1 MFMQRD
7 GVASKQL
14 DLAIFARMRAT
25 LCYHCAMLNIQNL
38 TYLQGGIPL
47 FQQANLQAF
56 ANQRI
61 GLVGKNGCGK
71 STLFRLIR
79 GELKPDGGEVS
90 LQSGKTIA
98 YVEQEIASSDQPAL
112 EFVLDG
118 DVPLR
123 QLEKI
128 LAPKNNIIQHDTAW
142 FEAQQHFEA
151 IDGYGAKA
159 RAARLLNGLGFASDS
174 LERPVTSF
182 SGGWRMRLN
191 LARALTHR
199 ADLLLL
205 DEPTNHLDLE
215 AILWLEQYLARYP
228 GSILLVSHDREFLN
242 ATVNRIA
249 HVHDC
254 VIDSYA
260 GDYDDFERARAE
272 KIAQQNQAFQTQQA
286 KIAHLEDFVR
296 RFRAKATKAKQAQS
310 RVKALERLTRIAP
323 AHVADGHFELE
334 IEAPER
340 SPDLLL
346 RAESMGFAYGDN
358 FPLSISLDET
368 TSHST
373 KLQKTAAKS
382 LVIPQA
388 GERDGVSLREPHVK
402 MLFQNID
409 LVLRAGARIAL
420 LGPNGAGKSTLIKLL
435 VGELAPTSGKLEI
448 TPDIRIGY
456 FAQHQL
462 ENLDSAA
469 TPLQHMERL
478 APKETTLALRT
489 FLGRF
494 GLAGNDEDRPVRSFS
509 GGEKSRLAL
518 ALLAWQKPHL
528 LLLDEPTNHL
538 DLDMRDAL
546 TIALEEYTGAVML
559 VSHDRSLIR
568 AVADELWLV
577 ADGAA
582 KLFDGDL
589 EDYKSWIEARRPRE
603 AVQAKPEKP
612 LLKTAPKTNKKALL
626 SKQAK
631 LETELSNA
639 QAELSEINRQLGD
652 PATYAE
658 CSSDFIADLNVRRER
673 LESKV
678 AELEESWLEL
688 EMSLE
693 EAV

>member
-1 MFMQRD
+1 
-7 GVASKQL
+7 
-14 DLAIFARMRAT
+14 
-25 LCYHCAMLNIQNL
+25 MLNILNM
-38 TYLQGGIPL
+38 TYLQGGEPL
-47 FQQANLQAF
+47 FSGANLQAF

-79 GELKPDGGEVS
+79 GEIHPEAGEVS
-90 LQSGKTIA
+90 LQSGKTLA
-98 YVEQEIASSDQPAL
+98 YVEQEIENSDQSAM

-118 DVPLR
+118 DVKLR

-128 LAPKNNIIQHDTAW
+128 LVQASHDAAW
-142 FEAQQHFEA
+142 FEAQQQFEA
-151 IDGYGAKA
+151 IDGYGAPA
-159 RAARLLNGLGFASDS
+159 RAAQLLSGLGFDTDS
-174 LERPVTSF
+174 LERQVASF

-191 LARALTHR
+191 LARALMHR

-254 VIDSYA
+254 VIDCYA

-272 KIAQQNQAFQTQQA
+272 KIAQQNQAYETQQL

-296 RFRAKATKAKQAQS
+296 RFRAQATKAKQAQS
-310 RVKALERLTRIAP
+310 RIKALDRLTRIA
-323 AHVADGHFELE
+323 AVHVTDGHFELE

-340 SPDLLL
+340 SPDLLMRL
-346 RAESMGFAYGDN
+346 DNMGFSYG
-358 FPLSISLDET
+358 E
-368 TSHST
+368 
-373 KLQKTAAKS
+373 KT
-382 LVIPQA
+382 
-388 GERDGVSLREPHVK
+388 
-402 MLFQNID
+402 LFKNMNM
-409 LVLRAGARIAL
+409 VLRAGARIAL

-435 VGELAPTSGKLEI
+435 VGELTPTSGRLDVTPEI
-448 TPDIRIGY
+448 RVGY

-462 ENLDSAA
+462 ENLDSNA
-469 TPLQHMERL
+469 TPLQHMERV

-494 GLAGNDEDRPVRSFS
+494 GLAGNAEDRPVASFS

-546 TIALEEYTGAVML
+546 TIALEEYAGAVVI

-577 ADGAA
+577 ADGQAA
-582 KLFDGDL
+582 LFDGDL
-589 EDYKSWIEARRPRE
+589 EDYKTWIEQRRPRE
-603 AVQAKPEKP
+603 TVQAKPAKP
-612 LLKTAPKTNKKALL
+612 VQAVAPKPNKKALQ
-626 SKQAK
+626 SKRNK
-631 LETELSNA
+631 LEVELNKVQTELA
-639 QAELSEINRQLGD
+639 EINRQLGD
-652 PATYAE
+652 PATYSS
-658 CSSDFIADLNVRRER
+658 CSNDFIASLNARREIVQA
-673 LESKV
+673 KV
-678 AELEESWLEL
+678 DELEEVWLEL
-688 EMSLE
+688 EMALE
-693 EAV
+693 E

>member
-1 MFMQRD
+1 
-7 GVASKQL
+7 
-14 DLAIFARMRAT
+14 
-25 LCYHCAMLNIQNL
+25 MLNIQNL
-38 TYLQGGIPL
+38 TYLQGGTPL
-47 FQQANLQAF
+47 LQQVNFQAYASQH
-56 ANQRI
+56 I

-79 GELKPDGGEVS
+79 GEVLPDGGKIS

-98 YVEQEIASSDQPAL
+98 FVEQEIANSDQPSL

-118 DVPLR
+118 DVELR
-123 QLEKI
+123 TLEKN
-128 LAPKNNIIQHDTAW
+128 LAREQHDPAW
-142 FEAQQHFEA
+142 FEAQHRYEA
-151 IDGYGAKA
+151 INGYVAKA
-159 RAARLLNGLGFASDS
+159 RAAQLLNGLGFANDT
-174 LERPVTSF
+174 LERPVSSF

-191 LARALTHR
+191 LARALMHR

-228 GSILLVSHDREFLN
+228 GCLILVSHDREFLN
-242 ATVNRIA
+242 ACVNRIA
-249 HVHDC
+249 HVHNQ
-254 VIDSYA
+254 VIDSYT
-260 GDYDDFERARAE
+260 GNYDDFERARAE
-272 KIAQQNQAFQTQQA
+272 RIAQQNQAFHQQQE

-296 RFRAKATKAKQAQS
+296 RFSAKATKAKQAQS

-323 AHVADGHFELE
+323 AHITDGHFELE

-346 RAESMGFAYGDN
+346 RADKMGFSYGD
-358 FPLSISLDET
+358 
-368 TSHST
+368 
-373 KLQKTAAKS
+373 KA
-382 LVIPQA
+382 
-388 GERDGVSLREPHVK
+388 
-402 MLFQNID
+402 LFHNVD

-435 VGELAPTSGKLEI
+435 VGELRPTLGELEI

-469 TPLQHMERL
+469 TPLQHMEKL
-478 APKETTLALRT
+478 APKVTTQALRT

-494 GLAGNDEDRPVRSFS
+494 GLAGDSEDRPVATFS

-546 TIALEEYTGAVML
+546 TLALEEYTGAVVL

-577 ADGAA
+577 ADGNA

-589 EDYKSWIEARRPRE
+589 EDYKSWIETRRPRE
-603 AVQAKPEKP
+603 ATQAQAEKP
-612 LLKTAPKTNKKALL
+612 RQSTVPKPNKKALL
-626 SKQAK
+626 SKQFK
-631 LETELSNA
+631 LEAALSKA
-639 QAELSEINRQLGD
+639 QAELAEVNRQLAD
-652 PATYAE
+652 SATYVNPDRDE
-658 CSSDFIADLNVRRER
+658 IIKLNTLHTTFEK
-673 LESKV
+673 KV

-688 EMSLE
+688 EMAME
-693 EAV
+693 EEI

>member
-1 MFMQRD
+1 
-7 GVASKQL
+7 
-14 DLAIFARMRAT
+14 
-25 LCYHCAMLNIQNL
+25 MLNIQNL

-47 FQQANLQAF
+47 FQQVNLQAF
-56 ANQRI
+56 TNQRI

-79 GELKPDGGEVS
+79 GELKPDGGEIS
-90 LQSGKTIA
+90 LQAGKTLA
-98 YVEQEIASSDQPAL
+98 FVEQEIANSTQPAL

-118 DVPLR
+118 DIQLR

-128 LAPKNNIIQHDTAW
+128 LAREQHDAAW
-142 FEAQQHFEA
+142 FDAQHRFEA
-151 IDGYGAKA
+151 IDGYAAKA
-159 RAARLLNGLGFASDS
+159 RAAQLLNGLGFANDT

-191 LARALTHR
+191 LARALMHR

-323 AHVADGHFELE
+323 AHVSDGHFELE

-340 SPDLLL
+340 GPDLLL
-346 RAESMGFAYGDN
+346 RAEGMGFAYGDKN
-358 FPLSISLDET
+358 
-368 TSHST
+368 
-373 KLQKTAAKS
+373 
-382 LVIPQA
+382 
-388 GERDGVSLREPHVK
+388 
-402 MLFQNID
+402 LFQNVD
-409 LVLRAGARIAL
+409 LALRAGARIAL

-435 VGELAPTSGKLEI
+435 VGELKPTSGKLEI

-462 ENLDSAA
+462 ENLDSSA

-494 GLAGNDEDRPVRSFS
+494 GLAGNSEDRPVDSFS

-546 TIALEEYTGAVML
+546 TLALEEYTGAVVL

-577 ADGAA
+577 ADGEA

-589 EDYKSWIEARRPRE
+589 EDYKSWIENRRPRE
-603 AVQAKPEKP
+603 AVQVQPEKP
-612 LLKTAPKTNKKALL
+612 RQETAPKPKKKALL

-631 LETELSNA
+631 LE
-639 QAELSEINRQLGD
+639 AELNAAQSELAEVNQKLAA
-652 PATYAE
+652 PATYTE
-658 CSSDFIADLNVRRER
+658 CSGDEISRLNARRES
-673 LESKV
+673 LENRA

-688 EMSLE
+688 EMALE

>member
-1 MFMQRD
+1 
-7 GVASKQL
+7 
-14 DLAIFARMRAT
+14 
-25 LCYHCAMLNIQNL
+25 MLNIQNL

-71 STLFRLIR
+71 TTLFRLIR
-79 GELKPDGGEVS
+79 GELKPDSGEVS

-98 YVEQEIASSDQPAL
+98 YVEQEIANSAQPAL

-118 DVPLR
+118 DVQLR

-128 LAPKNNIIQHDTAW
+128 LSREQHDTAW

-159 RAARLLNGLGFASDS
+159 RAAQLLNGLGFASDS

-191 LARALTHR
+191 LARALMHR

-215 AILWLEQYLARYP
+215 AILWLEQYLSRYP

-249 HVHDC
+249 HVHDL
-254 VIDSYA
+254 VIDSYT

-272 KIAQQNQAFQTQQA
+272 RIAQQNQAFQAQQA

-346 RAESMGFAYGDN
+346 RAEKMGFAYGDN
-358 FPLSISLDET
+358 LPLSSSLPE
-368 TSHST
+368 
-373 KLQKTAAKS
+373 
-382 LVIPQA
+382 
-388 GERDGVSLREPHVK
+388 GEGVNVSLHEPRAK
-402 MLFQNID
+402 TLFQNVE

-435 VGELAPTSGKLEI
+435 VGELAPTSGKLDI

-494 GLAGNDEDRPVRSFS
+494 GLAGNDEDRPVASFS

-546 TIALEEYTGAVML
+546 TIALEEYTGAVVL

-603 AVQAKPEKP
+603 TVQVKPEKP
-612 LLKTAPKTNKKALL
+612 LQKAAPKPNRKALQ
-626 SKQAK
+626 SKQTK
-631 LETELSNA
+631 LETELNKA
-639 QAELSEINRQLGD
+639 QTELDEINRQLGD
-652 PATYAE
+652 PATYAN
-658 CSSDFIADLNVRRER
+658 CSSDFIADLNARREN
-673 LESKV
+673 LESRV
-678 AELEESWLEL
+678 AKLEESWLEL
-688 EMSLE
+688 EISLE

>member
-1 MFMQRD
+1 
-7 GVASKQL
+7 
-14 DLAIFARMRAT
+14 
-25 LCYHCAMLNIQNL
+25 MLNIQNM
-38 TYLQGGIPL
+38 TYLQSGIPL
-47 FQQANLQAF
+47 FQSANLQAF

-61 GLVGKNGCGK
+61 GLIGKNGCGK

-79 GELKPDGGEVS
+79 GEIKSDGGEVS
-90 LQSGKTIA
+90 LQSGKTLG
-98 YVEQEIASSDQPAL
+98 YVEQEIANSTQPAL

-118 DVPLR
+118 DTQLR

-128 LAPKNNIIQHDTAW
+128 LAQEQHDTAW
-142 FEAQQHFEA
+142 FEAQQHFES
-151 IDGYGAKA
+151 IDGYGAPA
-159 RAARLLNGLGFASDS
+159 RAAQLLNGLGFEAAT
-174 LERPVTSF
+174 LQRPVSSF

-191 LARALTHR
+191 LARALMHR

-215 AILWLEQYLARYP
+215 AIIWLEQYLARYP

-272 KIAQQNQAFQTQQA
+272 RIALQNQAFQTQQA

-323 AHVADGHFELE
+323 AHVTDGHFELE

-346 RAESMGFAYGDN
+346 RAEGMGFAYGDK
-358 FPLSISLDET
+358 
-368 TSHST
+368 
-373 KLQKTAAKS
+373 KLFENVE
-382 LVIPQA
+382 LI
-388 GERDGVSLREPHVK
+388 
-402 MLFQNID
+402 
-409 LVLRAGARIAL
+409 LRAGARIAL

-435 VGELAPTSGKLEI
+435 VGELQPTKGRLEI

-462 ENLDSAA
+462 ENLDSTA

-494 GLAGNDEDRPVRSFS
+494 GLAGNSEERPVESFS

-546 TIALEEYTGAVML
+546 TLALEEYTGAVVL

-577 ADGAA
+577 ADNNA

-589 EDYKSWIEARRPRE
+589 EDYKEWIETRRRRETVQVKAESQSNQRRP
-603 AVQAKPEKP
+603 KP
-612 LLKTAPKTNKKALL
+612 NRKALQ
-626 SKQAK
+626 SKLAK
-631 LETELSNA
+631 LETELVKV
-639 QAELSEINRQLGD
+639 QTELSEITGQLGD
-652 PATYAE
+652 PATYAD
-658 CSSDFIADLNVRRER
+658 CSGDFIDKLNARREV

-678 AELEESWLEL
+678 AELEEAWLEMEMDL
-688 EMSLE
+688 EGTT
-693 EAV
+693 

>member
-1 MFMQRD
+1 
-7 GVASKQL
+7 
-14 DLAIFARMRAT
+14 
-25 LCYHCAMLNIQNL
+25 MLNIQNL

-47 FQQANLQAF
+47 LQNVNLQAF
-56 ANQRI
+56 ADQRI

-79 GELKPDGGEVS
+79 GEIKPDGGEVS
-90 LQSGKTIA
+90 MQSGKTIA
-98 YVEQEIASSDQPAL
+98 FVEQEIANSELSAL

-118 DVPLR
+118 DAELR
-123 QLEKI
+123 RLEKI
-128 LAPKNNIIQHDTAW
+128 LAKENHDTAW
-142 FEAQQHFEA
+142 FDAQHRYEA

-159 RAARLLNGLGFASDS
+159 RAAQLLNGLGFANDT
-174 LERPVTSF
+174 LDRTVASF

-191 LARALTHR
+191 LARALMHR

-242 ATVNRIA
+242 ACVNRIA
-249 HVHDC
+249 HVHDKT
-254 VIDSYA
+254 IDTYT
-260 GDYDDFERARAE
+260 GDYDDFERTRAE
-272 KIAQQNQAFQTQQA
+272 RIAQQNQAFERQQE
-286 KIAHLEDFVR
+286 KIAHMEDFVR
-296 RFRAKATKAKQAQS
+296 RFRAQATKAKQAQS
-310 RVKALERLTRIAP
+310 RIKALDRIQRIA
-323 AHVADGHFELE
+323 AVHITDGHFELE

-346 RAESMGFAYGDN
+346 RAEKMGFAYGDK
-358 FPLSISLDET
+358 
-368 TSHST
+368 
-373 KLQKTAAKS
+373 KLFT
-382 LVIPQA
+382 
-388 GERDGVSLREPHVK
+388 
-402 MLFQNID
+402 NIE
-409 LVLRAGARIAL
+409 LILRAGARIAL

-435 VGELAPTSGKLEI
+435 VGELQPTSGKLEL

-469 TPLQHMERL
+469 TPLQHMERV
-478 APKETTLALRT
+478 APKETTLALRS

-494 GLAGNDEDRPVRSFS
+494 GLAGDSEDRPVASFS

-518 ALLAWQKPHL
+518 ALLAWQRPHL

-546 TIALEEYTGAVML
+546 TIALEEYTGAVVL

-577 ADGAA
+577 ADGEA

-589 EDYKSWIEARRPRE
+589 EDYKSWIETRRPRE
-603 AVQAKPEKP
+603 TVAQTPQEKP
-612 LLKTAPKTNKKALL
+612 KAQAAPKQNRKALQ
-626 SKQAK
+626 SKQNK
-631 LETELSNA
+631 LETELNKA
-639 QAELSEINRQLGD
+639 QTELAAVDQQLAD
-652 PATYAE
+652 PDTYANPDRAKVE
-658 CSSDFIADLNVRRER
+658 KLNTEHAR
-673 LESKV
+673 LQAKV
-678 AELEESWLEL
+678 AELEEAWLEL
-688 EMSLE
+688 EMAKE
-693 EAV
+693 EAS

>member
-1 MFMQRD
+1 
-7 GVASKQL
+7 
-14 DLAIFARMRAT
+14 
-25 LCYHCAMLNIQNL
+25 MLNILSL

-47 FQQANLQAF
+47 LQQANLQVF

-79 GELKPDGGEVS
+79 GEIKPDGGEVS
-90 LQSGKTIA
+90 MQSGKTIA
-98 YVEQEIASSDQPAL
+98 FVEQEIASSDQPAL

-118 DVPLR
+118 DVQLR
-123 QLEKI
+123 LLEKI
-128 LAPKNNIIQHDTAW
+128 LSHENHDAAW
-142 FEAQQHFEA
+142 FESQQHFES
-151 IDGYGAKA
+151 IDGYGAPA
-159 RAARLLNGLGFASDS
+159 RGAQLLNGLGFDADS
-174 LERPVTSF
+174 LQRPVTSF

-191 LARALTHR
+191 LARALMHR

-215 AILWLEQYLARYP
+215 AIIWLEQYLARYP

-242 ATVNRIA
+242 ACVNRIA

-254 VIDSYA
+254 VIDCYT

-272 KIAQQNQAFQTQQA
+272 KITQQNQAFNKQQE

-296 RFRAKATKAKQAQS
+296 RFRAQATKAKQAQS
-310 RVKALERLTRIAP
+310 RIKALDRITRIA
-323 AHVADGHFELE
+323 AVHITDGHFELE

-340 SPDLLL
+340 SPDLLM
-346 RAESMGFAYGDN
+346 RADKMGFAYGDK
-358 FPLSISLDET
+358 
-368 TSHST
+368 
-373 KLQKTAAKS
+373 KLFKN
-382 LVIPQA
+382 V
-388 GERDGVSLREPHVK
+388 E
-402 MLFQNID
+402 
-409 LVLRAGARIAL
+409 LVLRAGSRIAL

-435 VGELAPTSGKLEI
+435 VGELVPTSGKLDV

-469 TPLQHMERL
+469 TPLQHMERV

-494 GLAGNDEDRPVRSFS
+494 GLAGDSEDRPVASFS

-546 TIALEEYTGAVML
+546 TIALEEYTGAVVI

-577 ADGAA
+577 ADGDA

-589 EDYKSWIEARRPRE
+589 EDYKAWIETRRPRE
-603 AVQAKPEKP
+603 IEQAKPEKP
-612 LLKTAPKTNKKALL
+612 IQPAAPKVNRKALQ
-626 SKQAK
+626 SKLTK
-631 LETELSNA
+631 LEIDLNKA
-639 QAELSEINRQLGD
+639 QAELGDINRQLGD
-652 PATYAE
+652 SATYTN
-658 CSSDFIADLNVRRER
+658 CSNDFIANLNLRREI

-678 AELEESWLEL
+678 AEMEERWLEMEMDL
-688 EMSLE
+688 EG
-693 EAV
+693 AV

>member
-1 MFMQRD
+1 
-7 GVASKQL
+7 
-14 DLAIFARMRAT
+14 
-25 LCYHCAMLNIQNL
+25 MLNIQNL
-38 TYLQGGIPL
+38 TYLQGGMPL
-47 FQQANLQAF
+47 LQQANLQAF

-79 GELKPDGGEVS
+79 GETKPDSGEVS

-98 YVEQEIASSDQPAL
+98 FVEQEIASSEQPAL

-118 DVPLR
+118 DVQLR

-128 LAPKNNIIQHDTAW
+128 LSKDNHDTAW
-142 FEAQQHFEA
+142 FEAQQHFES
-151 IDGYGAKA
+151 IDGYGAPA
-159 RAARLLNGLGFASDS
+159 RAAQLLNGLGFDADS
-174 LERPVTSF
+174 LQRPVTSF

-191 LARALTHR
+191 LARALMHR

-260 GDYDDFERARAE
+260 GDYDDFERTRAE

-323 AHVADGHFELE
+323 AHVTDGHFELE

-346 RAESMGFAYGDN
+346 RADKMGFAYGDN
-358 FPLSISLDET
+358 SPLPNPL
-368 TSHST
+368 
-373 KLQKTAAKS
+373 
-382 LVIPQA
+382 PQA
-388 GERDGVSLREPHVK
+388 GEGANVSLREPRGK
-402 MLFQNID
+402 ELFQNVN

-435 VGELAPTSGKLEI
+435 VGELSPTSGKLEI

-469 TPLQHMERL
+469 SPLRHMERI
-478 APKETTLALRT
+478 APKETTLTLRS

-494 GLAGNDEDRPVRSFS
+494 GLAGDSEDRPVASFS

-546 TIALEEYTGAVML
+546 TIALEEYTGAVVL

-577 ADGAA
+577 ADGNA

-589 EDYKSWIEARRPRE
+589 EDYKVWIETRRPRE

-612 LLKTAPKTNKKALL
+612 SQAATPKVNRKALQ
-626 SKQAK
+626 SKQSK
-631 LETELSNA
+631 LETELNKA
-639 QAELSEINRQLGD
+639 QTELGDINRQLGD
-652 PATYAE
+652 PATYTE
-658 CSSDFIADLNVRRER
+658 CSSDFIADLNARLEL

-678 AELEESWLEL
+678 AELEESWLEMEMNL
-688 EMSLE
+688 EGAM
-693 EAV
+693 

>member
-1 MFMQRD
+1 
-7 GVASKQL
+7 
-14 DLAIFARMRAT
+14 
-25 LCYHCAMLNIQNL
+25 MLNIQNL
-38 TYLQGGIPL
+38 TYLQGGVPL

-71 STLFRLIR
+71 TTLFRLIR

-98 YVEQEIASSDQPAL
+98 HVEQEIANSAQPAL

-118 DVPLR
+118 DVRLR

-128 LAPKNNIIQHDTAW
+128 LARDNHDAAW

-159 RAARLLNGLGFASDS
+159 RAAQLLNGLGFASDS
-174 LERPVTSF
+174 LERPVNSF

-191 LARALTHR
+191 LARALMHR

-242 ATVNRIA
+242 ATVNHIA

-310 RVKALERLTRIAP
+310 RIKALERLTRIAP

-346 RAESMGFAYGDN
+346 RAENMGFAYGD
-358 FPLSISLDET
+358 
-368 TSHST
+368 
-373 KLQKTAAKS
+373 KQ
-382 LVIPQA
+382 
-388 GERDGVSLREPHVK
+388 
-402 MLFQNID
+402 LFKNIG

-435 VGELAPTSGKLEI
+435 VGELAPTTGKLEL

-462 ENLDSAA
+462 ENLDSQA
-469 TPLQHMERL
+469 TPLQHMERI

-494 GLAGNDEDRPVRSFS
+494 GLAGNDEDRPVASFS

-546 TIALEEYTGAVML
+546 TLALEEYTGAVVL

-568 AVADELWLV
+568 AVADELYLV
-577 ADGAA
+577 ADGKAQ
-582 KLFDGDL
+582 LFDGDL
-589 EDYKSWIEARRPRE
+589 EDYKTWIEARRPRE
-603 AVQAKPEKP
+603 TVQAKPEKP
-612 LLKTAPKTNKKALL
+612 LQKAAPKPNKKALL
-626 SKQAK
+626 SKQTK
-631 LETELSNA
+631 LETELNKA
-639 QAELSEINRQLGD
+639 QTELAEINSKLGD
-652 PATYAE
+652 PATYAG
-658 CSSDFIADLNVRRER
+658 CSGGFIADLNARREI

-693 EAV
+693 EAM

>member
-1 MFMQRD
+1 
-7 GVASKQL
+7 
-14 DLAIFARMRAT
+14 
-25 LCYHCAMLNIQNL
+25 MLNIQNL

-47 FQQANLQAF
+47 LQNVNLQAF
-56 ANQRI
+56 ADQRI

-79 GELKPDGGEVS
+79 GEIKPESGDVS
-90 LQSGKTIA
+90 IQSGKTIA
-98 YVEQEIASSDQPAL
+98 FVEQEIATSEQPAL

-118 DVPLR
+118 DVELR
-123 QLEKI
+123 KLEKT
-128 LAPKNNIIQHDTAW
+128 LAQDNHDAHW
-142 FEAQQHFEA
+142 FEAQSRYEA
-151 IDGYGAKA
+151 INGYTAKS
-159 RAARLLNGLGFASDS
+159 RAAQLLNGLGFANDT
-174 LERPVTSF
+174 LERPVSSF

-191 LARALTHR
+191 LARALMHR

-228 GSILLVSHDREFLN
+228 GSLLLVSHDREFLN
-242 ATVNRIA
+242 ACVNRIA
-249 HVHDC
+249 HVHEQT
-254 VIDSYA
+254 IDTYS

-272 KIAQQNQAFQTQQA
+272 KISQQNQAYNQQQA
-286 KIAHLEDFVR
+286 KVAHLEDFVR

-310 RVKALERLTRIAP
+310 RIKALERITRIAP

-340 SPDLLL
+340 SPDLLM
-346 RAESMGFAYGDN
+346 RAENMGFSYGEN
-358 FPLSISLDET
+358 GQGNSPAHSPLPNPLP
-368 TSHST
+368 
-373 KLQKTAAKS
+373 K
-382 LVIPQA
+382 
-388 GERDGVSLREPHVK
+388 GEGENVSLRESRGK
-402 MLFQNID
+402 TLFKNIN

-435 VGELAPTSGKLEI
+435 VGELTPTSGKLEL
-448 TPDIRIGY
+448 TPDVRIGY

-478 APKETTLALRT
+478 APKEKALVLRT

-494 GLAGNDEDRPVRSFS
+494 GLAGDSEDRPVASFS

-546 TIALEEYTGAVML
+546 TIALEEYTGAVVI

-577 ADGAA
+577 ADGEA

-589 EDYKSWIEARRPRE
+589 EDYKSWIEGRRPRE
-603 AVQAKPEKP
+603 TIAASVTKPQQT
-612 LLKTAPKTNKKALL
+612 TAPRPNRKALQ

-631 LETELSNA
+631 LNTALAAAQTELGIVTNKLA
-639 QAELSEINRQLGD
+639 DL
-652 PATYAE
+652 ATYDNLPRGE
-658 CSSDFIADLNVRRER
+658 VDKLNVLHAS
-673 LESKV
+673 LEQKV
-678 AELEESWLEL
+678 AELEEGWLEL
-688 EMSLE
+688 EVAIE
-693 EAV
+693 EGT

>member
-1 MFMQRD
+1 
-7 GVASKQL
+7 
-14 DLAIFARMRAT
+14 
-25 LCYHCAMLNIQNL
+25 MLNIQNL
-38 TYLQGGIPL
+38 SYLQSGVPL
-47 FQQANLQAF
+47 FQQANFQAF

-79 GELKPDGGEVS
+79 GELKADGGEVS
-90 LQSGKTIA
+90 LQSGKTLGF
-98 YVEQEIASSDQPAL
+98 VEQEIANSTQPAID
-112 EFVLDG
+112 FVLDG
-118 DVPLR
+118 DHQLR
-123 QLEKI
+123 QLENKI
-128 LAPKNNIIQHDTAW
+128 SQLNHDDTW
-142 FEAQQHFEA
+142 FEAQHQYEA
-151 IDGYGAKA
+151 IDGYGAPA
-159 RAARLLNGLGFASDS
+159 RAAQLLSGLGFDS
-174 LERPVTSF
+174 EALNRPVNSF

-191 LARALTHR
+191 LARALMHR

-215 AILWLEQYLARYP
+215 AIIWLEQYLARYP

-254 VIDSYA
+254 VIDNYA

-272 KIAQQNQAFQTQQA
+272 KIALQQHAFQTQQA

-346 RAESMGFAYGDN
+346 RAEKMAFAYG
-358 FPLSISLDET
+358 EK
-368 TSHST
+368 
-373 KLQKTAAKS
+373 KLFS
-382 LVIPQA
+382 NVELI
-388 GERDGVSLREPHVK
+388 
-402 MLFQNID
+402 
-409 LVLRAGARIAL
+409 LRAGARIAL

-448 TPDIRIGY
+448 TTDVRIGY

-462 ENLDSAA
+462 ENLDAAA
-469 TPLQHMERL
+469 TPLQHMERM
-478 APKETTLALRT
+478 APKETTLTLRT

-494 GLAGNDEDRPVRSFS
+494 GLAGIDEDRPVHSFS

-546 TIALEEYTGAVML
+546 TLALEEYTGAVVL

-577 ADGAA
+577 ADGNA

-589 EDYKSWIEARRPRE
+589 EDYKDWIETQRRRE
-603 AVQAKPEKP
+603 VTPIKIEKQTQAS
-612 LLKTAPKTNKKALL
+612 APKINRKALTSKL
-626 SKQAK
+626 SK
-631 LETELSNA
+631 LETELGKA
-639 QAELSEINRQLGD
+639 QAQLSEVNLQLGD
-652 PATYAE
+652 SSTYTEGKSDLVAT
-658 CSSDFIADLNVRRER
+658 LNAQREE
-673 LESKV
+673 LEIKIST
-678 AELEESWLEL
+678 LEESWLDIQ
-688 EMSLE
+688 MSLE
-693 EAV
+693 ESN

>member
-1 MFMQRD
+1 
-7 GVASKQL
+7 
-14 DLAIFARMRAT
+14 
-25 LCYHCAMLNIQNL
+25 MLNIQNL
-38 TYLQGGIPL
+38 SYLQGGIPL
-47 FQQANLQAF
+47 LQNVNMQAYT
-56 ANQRI
+56 NQRI

-79 GELKPDGGEVS
+79 GEIKPDGGEVAM
-90 LQSGKTIA
+90 QSGKTIA
-98 YVEQEIASSDQPAL
+98 FVEQEIASSDQPAL

-118 DVPLR
+118 DVELR
-123 QLEKI
+123 LLEKT
-128 LAPKNNIIQHDTAW
+128 LAKENHDAAW
-142 FEAQQHFEA
+142 FDAQHRFEA
-151 IDGYGAKA
+151 IYGYGAKA
-159 RAARLLNGLGFASDS
+159 RAAQLLNGLGFANDT
-174 LERPVTSF
+174 LEHPVTSF

-191 LARALTHR
+191 LARALMHR

-215 AILWLEQYLARYP
+215 AILWLEQYLAHYA

-242 ATVNRIA
+242 ACVNRIA
-249 HVHDC
+249 HVHDQT
-254 VIDSYA
+254 IDCYT

-272 KIAQQNQAFQTQQA
+272 RIAQQNQAFNKQQE

-296 RFRAKATKAKQAQS
+296 RFRAQATKAKQAQS
-310 RVKALERLTRIAP
+310 RIKALDRITRIA
-323 AHVADGHFELE
+323 AVHVTDGHFELE

-340 SPDLLL
+340 SPDLLM
-346 RAESMGFAYGDN
+346 RAEKMGFAYGD
-358 FPLSISLDET
+358 
-368 TSHST
+368 
-373 KLQKTAAKS
+373 KT
-382 LVIPQA
+382 
-388 GERDGVSLREPHVK
+388 
-402 MLFQNID
+402 LFSNID
-409 LVLRAGARIAL
+409 LVLRSGARIAL

-435 VGELAPTSGKLEI
+435 VGELQPTSGTLEI

-478 APKETTLALRT
+478 APKETALALRS

-494 GLAGNDEDRPVRSFS
+494 GLAGDSEDRPVATFS

-546 TIALEEYTGAVML
+546 TIALEEYTGAVVI

-577 ADGAA
+577 ADGEA

-589 EDYKSWIEARRPRE
+589 EDYKSWIETRRPRE
-603 AVQAKPEKP
+603 AATQPQQEKP
-612 LLKTAPKTNKKALL
+612 RPQSAPKPNRKALQ
-626 SKQAK
+626 SKQGK
-631 LETELSNA
+631 LETALATA
-639 QAELSEINRQLGD
+639 QAELAAINRQLAD
-652 PATYAE
+652 PTTYASPDRDRITE
-658 CSSDFIADLNVRRER
+658 LNAAHAR
-673 LESKV
+673 LEAKV

-688 EMSLE
+688 EMALGD
-693 EAV
+693 

>member
-1 MFMQRD
+1 
-7 GVASKQL
+7 
-14 DLAIFARMRAT
+14 
-25 LCYHCAMLNIQNL
+25 MLNILNM
-38 TYLQGGIPL
+38 TFLQGGVAL
-47 FQQANLQAF
+47 FQQAELQVF

-79 GELKPDGGEVS
+79 GELKPEAGEVS
-90 LQSGKTIA
+90 LQNGKTLA
-98 YVEQEIASSDQPAL
+98 CVEQEIANSPQPAL

-118 DVPLR
+118 DEEKR
-123 QLEKI
+123 QLETI
-128 LAPKNNIIQHDTAW
+128 LAQSSHDAAW
-142 FEAQQHFEA
+142 FEAQQRFEA
-151 IDGYGAKA
+151 IDGYGAPA
-159 RAARLLNGLGFASDS
+159 RAAQLLAGLGFAPDT
-174 LERPVTSF
+174 LQRPVASF

-191 LARALTHR
+191 LARALMHR

-254 VIDSYA
+254 VIDNYA

-272 KIAQQNQAFQTQQA
+272 RIALQNQAYQAQQE

-310 RVKALERLTRIAP
+310 RVKALERITRIAP
-323 AHVADGHFELE
+323 AHIADGHFELE

-340 SPDLLL
+340 SPDLLMRL
-346 RAESMGFAYGDN
+346 ENLGFGYGD
-358 FPLSISLDET
+358 
-368 TSHST
+368 
-373 KLQKTAAKS
+373 KS
-382 LVIPQA
+382 LFGNVN
-388 GERDGVSLREPHVK
+388 
-402 MLFQNID
+402 M
-409 LVLRAGARIAL
+409 VLRAGSRVAL

-435 VGELAPTSGKLEI
+435 VGELEPTQGRLTV

-462 ENLDSAA
+462 ENLDAAA
-469 TPLQHMERL
+469 TPLQHMERI
-478 APKETTLALRT
+478 APKQTTLALRT

-494 GLAGNDEDRPVRSFS
+494 GLAGNDEDRPVGSFS

-546 TIALEEYTGAVML
+546 TLALEEYTGAVVI

-577 ADGAA
+577 ADGQAS
-582 KLFDGDL
+582 LFDGDL
-589 EDYKSWIEARRPRE
+589 EDYKLWIEARRPRE
-603 AVQAKPEKP
+603 TVQVKPEKP
-612 LLKTAPKTNKKALL
+612 QPVAAKPNRKALQ
-626 SKQAK
+626 SKRNK
-631 LETELSNA
+631 LETELNKV
-639 QAELSEINRQLGD
+639 QAELAEINAKLGD
-652 PATYAE
+652 PATYTE
-658 CSSDFIADLNVRRER
+658 CGSDVIATLNARREVVQAR
-673 LESKV
+673 V
-678 AELEESWLEL
+678 DELEEGWLEL
-688 EMSLE
+688 EMALE
-693 EAV
+693 E

>member
-1 MFMQRD
+1 
-7 GVASKQL
+7 
-14 DLAIFARMRAT
+14 
-25 LCYHCAMLNIQNL
+25 MLNILNL
-38 TYLQGGIPL
+38 TYLQGGLPL
-47 FQQANLQAF
+47 LQNVNLQAY

-79 GELKPDGGEVS
+79 GEIKPDSGEIS
-90 LQSGKTIA
+90 MQSGKTIA
-98 YVEQEIASSDQPAL
+98 FVEQEIATSDQPAL

-118 DVPLR
+118 DIELR
-123 QLEKI
+123 LLEKT
-128 LAPKNNIIQHDTAW
+128 LAQEQHDSAW
-142 FEAQQHFEA
+142 FDAQHRYEA
-151 IDGYGAKA
+151 INGYVAKA
-159 RAARLLNGLGFASDS
+159 NAAQLLNGLGFSNET
-174 LERPVTSF
+174 LERPVSSF

-191 LARALTHR
+191 LARALMHR

-228 GSILLVSHDREFLN
+228 GSLLLVSHDREFLN
-242 ATVNRIA
+242 ACVNRIA
-249 HVHDC
+249 HVHDQT
-254 VIDSYA
+254 IDCYS
-260 GDYDDFERARAE
+260 GDYDDFERARTE
-272 KIAQQNQAFQTQQA
+272 RIAQQNQAFQTQQT

-346 RAESMGFAYGDN
+346 RADEMGFAYADN
-358 FPLSISLDET
+358 GHTRPPLSSSL
-368 TSHST
+368 
-373 KLQKTAAKS
+373 
-382 LVIPQA
+382 PQA
-388 GERDGVSLREPHVK
+388 GERDNVPLREHQVK
-402 MLFQNID
+402 ILFHHIN

-435 VGELAPTSGKLEI
+435 VGELFPTQGKLEF

-478 APKETTLALRT
+478 APKEKTLALRT

-494 GLAGNDEDRPVRSFS
+494 GLAGDSEDRPVASFS

-546 TIALEEYTGAVML
+546 TLALEEYTGAVVL

-577 ADGAA
+577 ADGEA

-589 EDYKSWIEARRPRE
+589 EDYKSWIETRRPRE
-603 AVQAKPEKP
+603 AAAQPQPEKSRREN
-612 LLKTAPKTNKKALL
+612 APKPNLKVLL
-626 SKQAK
+626 SKQGK
-631 LETELSNA
+631 LETALSTA
-639 QAELSEINRQLGD
+639 QAELAAINRQLAD
-652 PATYAE
+652 PATY
-658 CSSDFIADLNVRRER
+658 SNPDRNKISQLNALHTS
-673 LESKV
+673 LEAKV
-678 AELEESWLEL
+678 AELEEKWLEL
-688 EMSLE
+688 EMLLE
-693 EAV
+693 EGR

>member
-1 MFMQRD
+1 
-7 GVASKQL
+7 
-14 DLAIFARMRAT
+14 
-25 LCYHCAMLNIQNL
+25 MLNIQNL
-38 TYLQGGIPL
+38 TYLQGGTPL
-47 FQQANLQAF
+47 LQNVNLQAF
-56 ANQRI
+56 ADQRI

-79 GELKPDGGEVS
+79 GELKPDSGEVS

-98 YVEQEIASSDQPAL
+98 FVEQEITHSDQPAL

-118 DVPLR
+118 DAELR
-123 QLEKI
+123 LLEKT
-128 LAPKNNIIQHDTAW
+128 LEKENHDSAW
-142 FEAQQHFEA
+142 FDAQHRYEA

-159 RAARLLNGLGFASDS
+159 RAAQLLNGLGFANDT

-191 LARALTHR
+191 LARALMHR

-215 AILWLEQYLARYP
+215 AILWLEQYLAHYP

-242 ATVNRIA
+242 ACVNRIA

-254 VIDSYA
+254 TIDTYT

-272 KIAQQNQAFQTQQA
+272 KITQQNQAFNKQQE
-286 KIAHLEDFVR
+286 KIAHLENFVR
-296 RFRAKATKAKQAQS
+296 RFRAQATKAKQAQS
-310 RVKALERLTRIAP
+310 RIKALDRITRIA
-323 AHVADGHFELE
+323 AMHITDGHFELE

-340 SPDLLL
+340 SPDLLM
-346 RAESMGFAYGDN
+346 RAEKMGFAYGDN
-358 FPLSISLDET
+358 VQTNSAAHFPVQTNSAAHFPHPNPDGT

-373 KLQKTAAKS
+373 NPASGQ
-382 LVIPQA
+382 VA
-388 GERDGVSLREPHVK
+388 GYLPKGEGTNVSLREPRGK
-402 MLFQNID
+402 MLFSNIE

-435 VGELAPTSGKLEI
+435 VGELQPTSGTLEI

-478 APKETTLALRT
+478 APKETTLALRN

-494 GLAGNDEDRPVRSFS
+494 GLAGDSEDRPVASFS

-546 TIALEEYTGAVML
+546 TIALEEYTGAVVL

-577 ADGAA
+577 ADGEA

-589 EDYKSWIEARRPRE
+589 EDYKSWIETRRPRE
-603 AVQAKPEKP
+603 AATQLQPEKP
-612 LLKTAPKTNKKALL
+612 RQQNAPKQNRKALQ
-626 SKQAK
+626 SKQNK
-631 LETELSNA
+631 LETELNKA
-639 QAELSEINRQLGD
+639 QTELASVNEQLAD
-652 PATYAE
+652 PATYANPDRAKV
-658 CSSDFIADLNVRRER
+658 SQLNAEHAR
-673 LESKV
+673 LQAKV
-678 AELEESWLEL
+678 AELEEGWLEL
-688 EMSLE
+688 EMAKE
-693 EAV
+693 EAS

>member
-1 MFMQRD
+1 
-7 GVASKQL
+7 
-14 DLAIFARMRAT
+14 
-25 LCYHCAMLNIQNL
+25 MLNIQNL
-38 TYLQGGIPL
+38 TYLQGGTPL
-47 FQQANLQAF
+47 FQQANLQVF
-56 ANQRI
+56 ANQRL
-61 GLVGKNGCGK
+61 GLVGHNGCGK

-79 GELKPDGGEVS
+79 GEIKSDGGEVS
-90 LQSGKTIA
+90 LQSGKTLA
-98 YVEQEIASSDQPAL
+98 FVEQEIANSAQAAL

-118 DVPLR
+118 DVQLR
-123 QLEKI
+123 RLEKI
-128 LAPKNNIIQHDTAW
+128 LAHDKHDAEW
-142 FEAQQHFEA
+142 FEAQQQFES

-159 RAARLLNGLGFASDS
+159 RAAQLLNGLGFETDT
-174 LERPVTSF
+174 LERPVSSF

-191 LARALTHR
+191 LARALMHR

-215 AILWLEQYLARYP
+215 AIIWLEEYLARYP

-272 KIAQQNQAFQTQQA
+272 KITLQNQAFQTQQA

-296 RFRAKATKAKQAQS
+296 RFRAQATKAKQAQS
-310 RVKALERLTRIAP
+310 RIKALERITRIAP
-323 AHVADGHFELE
+323 AHITDGHFQLE

-340 SPDLLL
+340 GPDLLL
-346 RAESMGFAYGDN
+346 RTENMGFGYGDK
-358 FPLSISLDET
+358 
-368 TSHST
+368 
-373 KLQKTAAKS
+373 KLFDNVT
-382 LVIPQA
+382 L
-388 GERDGVSLREPHVK
+388 
-402 MLFQNID
+402 M
-409 LVLRAGARIAL
+409 LRAGARIAL

-494 GLAGNDEDRPVRSFS
+494 GLAGDSEDRPVESFS

-518 ALLAWQKPHL
+518 AMLAWQKPHL

-546 TIALEEYTGAVML
+546 TLALEEYTGAVVL

-577 ADGAA
+577 ADNSA

-589 EDYKSWIEARRPRE
+589 DDYKVWIEERRRN
-603 AVQAKPEKP
+603 AVAPEKP
-612 LLKTAPKTNKKALL
+612 AKTAQPAQPKQNTKALR
-626 SKQAK
+626 SKLNK
-631 LETELSNA
+631 LETELNKA
-639 QAELSEINRQLGD
+639 QTELGEINGKLGD
-652 PATYAE
+652 PATYSE
-658 CSSDFIADLNVRRER
+658 CSADFIAQLNARREV
-673 LESKV
+673 LETKV
-678 AELEESWLEL
+678 AELEESWLEM

-693 EAV
+693 GAA

>member
-1 MFMQRD
+1 
-7 GVASKQL
+7 
-14 DLAIFARMRAT
+14 
-25 LCYHCAMLNIQNL
+25 MLNIQNM
-38 TYLQGGIPL
+38 TYLQGGVPL
-47 FQQANLQAF
+47 FQSAHFQAY

-61 GLVGKNGCGK
+61 GLVGTNGCGK

-79 GELKPDGGEVS
+79 GEIKSDSGEVS
-90 LQSGKTIA
+90 LQSGKTLGC
-98 YVEQEIASSDQPAL
+98 VEQEITQSDQPAL

-118 DVPLR
+118 DSQLR
-123 QLEKI
+123 QLEKT
-128 LAPKNNIIQHDTAW
+128 LSQEQHDAAW
-142 FEAQQHFEA
+142 FEAQQQFEA
-151 IDGYGAKA
+151 IDGYGAAA
-159 RAARLLNGLGFASDS
+159 RAAQLLNGLGFDTHA
-174 LERPVTSF
+174 LARPVNSF

-191 LARALTHR
+191 LARALMHR

-215 AILWLEQYLARYP
+215 AIIWLEQYLARYP

-260 GDYDDFERARAE
+260 GDYDAFERARAE
-272 KIAQQNQAFQTQQA
+272 KITLQNQAFQTQQA

-296 RFRAKATKAKQAQS
+296 RFRAQATKAKQAQS

-323 AHVADGHFELE
+323 AHVTDGHFQLE

-346 RAESMGFAYGDN
+346 RSVGMGFGYG
-358 FPLSISLDET
+358 EK
-368 TSHST
+368 
-373 KLQKTAAKS
+373 KLFAN
-382 LVIPQA
+382 V
-388 GERDGVSLREPHVK
+388 DF
-402 MLFQNID
+402 M
-409 LVLRAGARIAL
+409 LRAGARIAL

-435 VGELAPTSGKLEI
+435 VGELQPSAGQLEI
-448 TPDIRIGY
+448 TTDIRIGY

-478 APKETTLALRT
+478 APKETSLTLRT

-494 GLAGNDEDRPVRSFS
+494 GLAGNSEERPVASFS

-546 TIALEEYTGAVML
+546 TLALEEYTGAVVL

-577 ADGAA
+577 ADHSATP
-582 KLFDGDL
+582 FDGDL
-589 EDYKSWIEARRPRE
+589 EDYKEWIETRRRRE
-603 AVQAKPEKP
+603 LAPVKIEKP
-612 LLKTAPKTNKKALL
+612 SQPAAPKQNRKALQSKL
-626 SKQAK
+626 SK
-631 LETELSNA
+631 LEIELSKT
-639 QAELSEINRQLGD
+639 QSSLSEINLQLGD
-652 PATYAE
+652 PVTYANNSNE
-658 CSSDFIADLNVRRER
+658 LITTLNSRRTA
-673 LESKV
+673 LEAKV
-678 AELEESWLEL
+678 TELEEAWLEL
-688 EMSLE
+688 EMNLE
-693 EAV
+693 GT